1 MKLCLKILAIAIV
14 AAFTYSLIGCAAPA
28 SFTYSNVGITLTQFC
43 SDCGTITNG
52 TEAEWDPNQPGVIL
66 LPNGG
71 EGEVITLTAHVTN
84 APPNVTWQIY
94 PTNNLGIPNP
104 PASGSGTPVGESS
117 ISGNTGYLVATSG
130 TTTIYSCGQIPIYS
144 GAELVQA
151 QNMQYTITYTTE
163 SLPGNGVPTLQ
174 TVNKQVTGIPMGYT
188 LVSASVPNNPD
199 NPSSVTT
206 AYQLFENYNENSIT
220 PTLYLTPHT
229 PTSPSGLT
237 TSVVTVPHGTSY
249 QFFGGAAGAQ
259 PCIAPG
265 GGTYCIS
272 GLPNFSTDDT
282 VIWEVGPTTATAVQG
297 GSTIYGTISSSGLY
311 TAPATVPA
319 TQPVVVMASHAVPN
333 STMYAYITVN

>member
-1 MKLCLKILAIAIV
+1 
-14 AAFTYSLIGCAAPA
+14 
-28 SFTYSNVGITLTQFC
+28 
-43 SDCGTITNG
+43 
-52 TEAEWDPNQPGVIL
+52 VIL

-84 APPNVTWQIY
+84 APPNITWQVY
-94 PTNNLGIPNP
+94 PTNNLGVPNP

-117 ISGNTGYLVATSG
+117 IAGNTGYIIATSG
-130 TTTIYSCGQIPIYS
+130 TTAVYSCGQIPIYS

-151 QNMQYTITYTTE
+151 QNMQYTITYTTL
-163 SLPGNGVPTLQ
+163 SLPGNGVPTEE
-174 TVNKQVTGIPMGYT
+174 TINKQVTGIPMGYT

-199 NPSSVTT
+199 NPSSVST
-206 AYQLFENYNENSIT
+206 AYQLFENYNENSTT

-237 TSVVTVPHGTSY
+237 TSVVTIPHGTTY

-265 GGTYCIS
+265 GGTTCIN

-282 VIWEVGPTTATAVQG
+282 VIWEVGATTATAVQG
-297 GSTIYGTISSSGLY
+297 GSALYGTISSTGLY
-311 TAPATVPA
+311 SAPATVPA

>member
-117 ISGNTGYLVATSG
+117 IAGNTGYIIATSG
-130 TTTIYSCGQIPIYS
+130 TTAVYSCGQIPIYS

-151 QNMQYTITYTTE
+151 QNMQYTITYTTL
-163 SLPGNGVPTLQ
+163 SLPGNGVPTEE
-174 TVNKQVTGIPMGYT
+174 TINKQVTGIPMGYT

-237 TSVVTVPHGTSY
+237 TSVVTIPHGTTY

-265 GGTYCIS
+265 GGATCIN

-282 VIWEVGPTTATAVQG
+282 VIWEVGATTATAVQG
-297 GSTIYGTISSSGLY
+297 GSALYGTISSTGLY
-311 TAPATVPA
+311 SAPATVPA

>member
-14 AAFTYSLIGCAAPA
+14 ATFTYSLIGCAAPA

-84 APPNVTWQIY
+84 APPNITWQVY

-117 ISGNTGYLVATSG
+117 IAGNTGYIIATSG
-130 TTTIYSCGQIPIYS
+130 TTAVYSCGQIPIYS

-151 QNMQYTITYTTE
+151 QNMQYTITYTTL
-163 SLPGNGVPTLQ
+163 SLPGNGVPTEE
-174 TVNKQVTGIPMGYT
+174 TINKQVTGIPMGYT

-199 NPSSVTT
+199 NPSSVST
-206 AYQLFENYNENSIT
+206 AYQLFENYNENSTT

-237 TSVVTVPHGTSY
+237 TSVP
-249 QFFGGAAGAQ
+249 
-259 PCIAPG
+259 
-265 GGTYCIS
+265 
-272 GLPNFSTDDT
+272 
-282 VIWEVGPTTATAVQG
+282 
-297 GSTIYGTISSSGLY
+297 
-311 TAPATVPA
+311 
-319 TQPVVVMASHAVPN
+319 
-333 STMYAYITVN
+333 

>member
-14 AAFTYSLIGCAAPA
+14 ATFTYSLIGCAAPA

-84 APPNVTWQIY
+84 APPNITWQVY

-117 ISGNTGYLVATSG
+117 IAGNTGYIIATSG
-130 TTTIYSCGQIPIYS
+130 TTAVYSCGQIPIYS

-151 QNMQYTITYTTE
+151 QNMQYTITYTTL
-163 SLPGNGVPTLQ
+163 SLPGNGVPTEE
-174 TVNKQVTGIPMGYT
+174 TINKQVTGIPMGYT

-199 NPSSVTT
+199 NPSSVST
-206 AYQLFENYNENSIT
+206 AYQLFENYNENSTT

-237 TSVVTVPHGTSY
+237 TSVVTIPHGTTY
-249 QFFGGAAGAQ
+249 QFFGGAAGAP

-265 GGTYCIS
+265 GGTTCIS
-272 GLPNFSTDDT
+272 GLPAGSTDDA
-282 VIWEVGPTTATAVQG
+282 VIWEVGATTATAVQG
-297 GSTIYGTISSSGLY
+297 GSALYGTISSTGLY
-311 TAPATVPA
+311 SAPATVPA

>member
-14 AAFTYSLIGCAAPA
+14 ATFTYSLIGCAAPA

-84 APPNVTWQIY
+84 APPNITWQVY

-117 ISGNTGYLVATSG
+117 IAGNTGYIIATSG
-130 TTTIYSCGQIPIYS
+130 TTAVYSCGQIPIYS

-151 QNMQYTITYTTE
+151 QNMQYTITYTTL
-163 SLPGNGVPTLQ
+163 SLPGNGVPTEE
-174 TVNKQVTGIPMGYT
+174 TINKQVTGIPMGYT

-199 NPSSVTT
+199 NPSSVST
-206 AYQLFENYNENSIT
+206 AYQLFENYNENSTT

-237 TSVVTVPHGTSY
+237 TSVVTIPHGTTY

-265 GGTYCIS
+265 GGATCIN

-282 VIWEVGPTTATAVQG
+282 VIWEVGATTATAVQG
-297 GSTIYGTISSSGLY
+297 GSALYGTISSTGLY
-311 TAPATVPA
+311 SAPATVPA

>member
-14 AAFTYSLIGCAAPA
+14 AT
-28 SFTYSNVGITLTQFC
+28 FTYSNVGITLTQFC

-84 APPNVTWQIY
+84 APPNITWQVY

-117 ISGNTGYLVATSG
+117 IAGNTGYIIATSG
-130 TTTIYSCGQIPIYS
+130 TTAVYSCGQIPIYS

-151 QNMQYTITYTTE
+151 QNMQYTITYTTL
-163 SLPGNGVPTLQ
+163 SLPGNGVPTEE
-174 TVNKQVTGIPMGYT
+174 TINKQVTGIPMGYT

-199 NPSSVTT
+199 NPSSVST
-206 AYQLFENYNENSIT
+206 AYQLFENYNENSTT

-237 TSVVTVPHGTSY
+237 TSVVTIPHGTTY

-265 GGTYCIS
+265 GGATCIN

-282 VIWEVGPTTATAVQG
+282 VIWEVGATTATAVQG
-297 GSTIYGTISSSGLY
+297 GSALYGTISSTGLY
-311 TAPATVPA
+311 SAPATVPA

>member
-84 APPNVTWQIY
+84 APPNITWQVY

-117 ISGNTGYLVATSG
+117 IAGNTGYIIATSG
-130 TTTIYSCGQIPIYS
+130 TTAVYSCGQIPIYS

-151 QNMQYTITYTTE
+151 QNMQYTITYTTL
-163 SLPGNGVPTLQ
+163 SLPGNGVPTEE
-174 TVNKQVTGIPMGYT
+174 TINKQVTGIPMGYT

-199 NPSSVTT
+199 NPSSVST
-206 AYQLFENYNENSIT
+206 AYQLFENYNENSTT

-237 TSVVTVPHGTSY
+237 TSVVTIPHGTTY

-265 GGTYCIS
+265 GGATCIN

-282 VIWEVGPTTATAVQG
+282 VIWEVGATTATAVQG
-297 GSTIYGTISSSGLY
+297 GSALYGTISSTGLY
-311 TAPATVPA
+311 SAPATVPA

>member
-14 AAFTYSLIGCAAPA
+14 ATFTYSLIGCAAPA

-84 APPNVTWQIY
+84 APPNITWQVY

-117 ISGNTGYLVATSG
+117 IAGNTGYIIATSG
-130 TTTIYSCGQIPIYS
+130 TTAVYSCGQIPIYS

-151 QNMQYTITYTTE
+151 QNMQYTITYTTL
-163 SLPGNGVPTLQ
+163 SLPGNGVPTEE
-174 TVNKQVTGIPMGYT
+174 TINKQVTGIPMGYT

-199 NPSSVTT
+199 NPSSVST
-206 AYQLFENYNENSIT
+206 AYQLFENYNENSTT

-237 TSVVTVPHGTSY
+237 TSVVTIPHGTTY

-259 PCIAPG
+259 PCIARG
-265 GGTYCIS
+265 GGATCIN

-282 VIWEVGPTTATAVQG
+282 VIWEVGATTATAVQG
-297 GSTIYGTISSSGLY
+297 GSALYGTISSTGLY
-311 TAPATVPA
+311 SAPATVPA